1 MKNRVGRII
10 IGILALILL
19 GLYTYRQEQLHWH
32 SVDVEAW
39 GPATGLHPEGFDQ
52 GIVMNEEPQAP
63 IQMEY
68 APAPTEAPA
77 APEAPAP
84 APVEAAPAEQPV
96 RFDLSDWKFMLVNG
110 DHSIDQYEPA
120 NLVYLNMTA
129 DETDFQTSYNPNR
142 IAVDERIAQPLMD
155 MALACKAAGLPVYL
169 SSGYRS
175 YSEQAANFT
184 RICQNNGISDG
195 KDSNGHYITMP
206 AGCSEHQTGLCCDI
220 TDYYQPTKNSTTT
233 SRPRTAPWTTSR
245 LSCGCAKTAPT
256 TVSSGASPAISQISP
271 ASWARAG
278 TSAMWARRL
287 RTTSW
292 TTTSRL
298 RNSGSSLETA

>member
-77 APEAPAP
+77 APEIPAP
-84 APVEAAPAEQPV
+84 APVEAVPAEQPV

-195 KDSNGHYITMP
+195 KDANGHYITMP

-220 TDYYQPTKNSTTT
+220 TDYYQPTKNSSLDDIPTLVWL
-233 SRPRTAPWTTSR
+233 REN
-245 LSCGCAKTAPT
+245 CADYGFIWRFPSDKSDITGVMGESWHFRYVGEEAAHYIMDNHLT
-256 TVSSGASPAISQISP
+256 LEEFWQQFGDGA
-271 ASWARAG
+271 
-278 TSAMWARRL
+278 
-287 RTTSW
+287 
-292 TTTSRL
+292 
-298 RNSGSSLETA
+298 NV

>member
-10 IGILALILL
+10 IGILALIVL

-110 DHSIDQYEPA
+110 DHSIDQYEPE

-195 KDSNGHYITMP
+195 KDANGHYITMP
-206 AGCSEHQTGLCCDI
+206 AGCS
-220 TDYYQPTKNSTTT
+220 
-233 SRPRTAPWTTSR
+233 
-245 LSCGCAKTAPT
+245 
-256 TVSSGASPAISQISP
+256 
-271 ASWARAG
+271 
-278 TSAMWARRL
+278 
-287 RTTSW
+287 
-292 TTTSRL
+292 
-298 RNSGSSLETA
+298 